1 MHAKNEKQ
9 GGEKEKQ
16 TTLNLHTDAK
26 KLSKKQKRK
35 QQENEMKAKLLR
47 DKVQKQAIREEK
59 KAKLRRDKVQK
70 QAFREEKK
78 AKAIREEKKFWG
90 EQCRLGKIAAVSPA
104 IAGGDQAA
112 TENVRMN
119 HPLSFIPSP
128 ASSLSCLPRPDEEF
142 RALTHNILP
151 PSTYSIS
158 RPIQPNRHRSR
169 LLRARPR

>member
-35 QQENEMKAKLLR
+35 QQENEMKAKLLQ

-59 KAKLRRDKVQK
+59 KVCAELRRL
-70 QAFREEKK
+70 
-78 AKAIREEKKFWG
+78 G
-90 EQCRLGKIAAVSPA
+90 EIADITVPPP

-142 RALTHNILP
+142 RALTHKILP
-151 PSTYSIS
+151 PYTYSIL

-169 LLRARPR
+169 LLRARSR